1 MDWADG
7 VGSVPEGRGA
17 MGGTDASGA
26 AGDVRPGRR
35 ALDDR
40 LDTWVTRGRELVDGV
55 SGTRPGARPPGRGGG
70 GRLDGLGR
78 WVEGKLDWLL
88 DDREDWREPW
98 QEGERS
104 ASPRAGGGSGEWS
117 TPARAGGA
125 GEWSAPARAGAADWG
140 AGGERGEL
148 GGSGSAPVRPS
159 RVPLEAIS
167 RRGLPAAQLSREPS
181 SRQPQARR
189 WTPPPPDVAS
199 PPSPASASSTP
210 RAGAGDDE
218 RAAISPAPSQDWPEE
233 DAFTVP
239 RWRRQEPPPP
249 PPVDPLAAA
258 PAPAPPPGRPLPR
271 STRRR

>member
-7 VGSVPEGRGA
+7 DGSGA
-17 MGGTDASGA
+17 DAPGASGEF
-26 AGDVRPGRR
+26 RPGRR

-40 LDTWVTRGRELVDGV
+40 LETWVSRGRELVDGV
-55 SGTRPGARPPGRGGG
+55 SGTRPGTRPPGRGGG

-98 QEGERS
+98 QE
-104 ASPRAGGGSGEWS
+104 
-117 TPARAGGA
+117 
-125 GEWSAPARAGAADWG
+125 AD
-140 AGGERGEL
+140 R
-148 GGSGSAPVRPS
+148 SAPVRRS
-159 RVPLEAIS
+159 RAPLEAIS
-167 RRGLPAAQLSREPS
+167 RRQ
-181 SRQPQARR
+181 
-189 WTPPPPDVAS
+189 
-199 PPSPASASSTP
+199 PPSP
-210 RAGAGDDE
+210 E
-218 RAAISPAPSQDWPEE
+218 AASPAPSPPPSQEWPEE

-258 PAPAPPPGRPLPR
+258 PAPAPLPGRPLPR

>member
-7 VGSVPEGRGA
+7 DGSGA
-17 MGGTDASGA
+17 DAPGASGEF
-26 AGDVRPGRR
+26 RPGRR

-40 LDTWVTRGRELVDGV
+40 LETWVSRGRELVDGV
-55 SGTRPGARPPGRGGG
+55 SGTRPGTRPQGRGGG

-98 QEGERS
+98 QEADRS
-104 ASPRAGGGSGEWS
+104 APPRAGGGGGEW
-117 TPARAGGA
+117 T
-125 GEWSAPARAGAADWG
+125 APARTG
-140 AGGERGEL
+140 GGEWGEA
-148 GGSGSAPVRPS
+148 GERRASGESGSEPVQRS
-159 RVPLEAIS
+159 RAPLEAIS
-167 RRGLPAAQLSREPS
+167 RRGSLAADLSRQTPS
-181 SRQPQARR
+181 RR
-189 WTPPPPDVAS
+189 WTPQSEAAPSPPP
-199 PPSPASASSTP
+199 
-210 RAGAGDDE
+210 
-218 RAAISPAPSQDWPEE
+218 SQEWPEE

-258 PAPAPPPGRPLPR
+258 PAPAPLPGRPLPR

>member
-7 VGSVPEGRGA
+7 DGSGA
-17 MGGTDASGA
+17 EAPGASGEF
-26 AGDVRPGRR
+26 RPGRR

-40 LDTWVTRGRELVDGV
+40 LETWVSRGRELVDGV
-55 SGTRPGARPPGRGGG
+55 SGARPGTRPPGRGGG

-98 QEGERS
+98 QEADRS
-104 ASPRAGGGSGEWS
+104 APSRAGGGGGDWGESGERRES
-117 TPARAGGA
+117 
-125 GEWSAPARAGAADWG
+125 GE
-140 AGGERGEL
+140 
-148 GGSGSAPVRPS
+148 SGFAPVRRS
-159 RVPLEAIS
+159 RAPLEAVS
-167 RRGLPAAQLSREPS
+167 RRG
-181 SRQPQARR
+181 
-189 WTPPPPDVAS
+189 T
-199 PPSPASASSTP
+199 PSP
-210 RAGAGDDE
+210 E
-218 RAAISPAPSQDWPEE
+218 AATSPAPSPPPSQEWPEE

-258 PAPAPPPGRPLPR
+258 PAPAPLPGRPLPR